1 MKVTLHLEGTRQEI
15 VAQLDEARLVYTSSL
30 EAQPAKGAKKA
41 AKSKKPKDEDVEK
54 EEDED
59 EEESADDSDEEE
71 DSGLGEDDGAGDDAN
86 EPGEEDEDEE
96 EESEEDDEEEAPKAP
111 KKEAVVKA
119 LKTFAAK
126 GEKFKTKAMAALG
139 SFKSAA
145 GKKVKHVDDMKKAD
159 YASLLKKL
167 K

>member
-15 VAQLDEARLVYTSSL
+15 VEQIDEARLVYTSSL

-41 AKSKKPKDEDVEK
+41 AKGKKPKDEDVEE

-59 EEESADDSDEEE
+59 EEESDDS
-71 DSGLGEDDGAGDDAN
+71 
-86 EPGEEDEDEE
+86 EDEDEE
-96 EESEEDDEEEAPKAP
+96 EESDDEEEESEDEDEEESDDEEEESSSKAP

-119 LKTFAAK
+119 LKTYAAK
-126 GEKFKTKAMAALG
+126 GAKFKDKAMAALG

-145 GKKVKHVDDMKKAD
+145 GKKVKHVDDMKKSD
-159 YASLLKKL
+159 YALLLKKL